1 MLISWRLLFEVL
13 EHALNFNLPT
23 IVTAKQVCRT
33 EAIHKA
39 NSCEFLQNS
48 NPLDQHRASRFPYG
62 EKKKFIVLFKILFNW
77 FFWKG
82 QSEANSEANNA
93 KSSLKCYLKMMP
105 KICLEKYHGIWPWG
119 EERSRRPD

>member
-1 MLISWRLLFEVL
+1 MG
-13 EHALNFNLPT
+13 
-23 IVTAKQVCRT
+23 K
-33 EAIHKA
+33 
-39 NSCEFLQNS
+39 
-48 NPLDQHRASRFPYG
+48 
-62 EKKKFIVLFKILFNW
+62 KKKFIVLFKILFNW

-119 EERSRRPD
+119 EERSRRPDCFSRITSSISKQVLSQHKRSQVMLARGLLDEQGDPDGTWT